1 MSNVSAK
8 KVMKYAAMPGVIP
21 RMKRLFLTSFG
32 MIAYLLANIYGMV
45 RLLPRGHVYL
55 QASNIGRYGIRHVV
69 AEAASHLEFKK
80 QYWDR
85 ILIFVVLLSGIV
97 MLCAQLV
104 LLGAAVLF
112 DPVWAQTITLSNIFS
127 TPDPVSGTATSI
139 DVAFLLL
146 DRVFGIP
153 GFFCTVGDVCTDV
166 LSTGRWPF
174 HVALH
179 GMFRFYSMGLL
190 SVAVLIF
197 LYFIV
202 VVVGETVTS
211 GTPFGERFQNVWVP
225 LRLVVALL
233 LLTPVTY
240 GINIGQ
246 YVALWSAKAGSGFAT
261 NGWQIFNNTLKNKM
275 GDQANPLGEK
285 MTLLSQPSKPDI
297 TQLIQAMLMVH
308 GCAYAEW
315 RSETR
320 TNYAVPPDISDLDAI
335 YHVPP
340 KTQAKGDDG
349 YYVRPYLFK
358 YSHGNVSS
366 SADHVVEIT
375 EETTFAEA
383 LKFYGFGNVVIH
395 FGKKVGEASD
405 TIEPVCGKIEIPVVD
420 RSFLNQVDTSAD
432 LEQINQALIDHGGGA
447 LVHAYYFDFVRKM
460 WFGTLQGD
468 VADSGNAGATA
479 QDLLI
484 RHVAHRYVEK
494 EFSGT
499 RGLSLACKI
508 GCMQDKT
515 LLPSCTERYSSD
527 HTNYPNRRK
536 CEGTDAISVFALKD
550 LGESYS
556 HYLSGIISSARE
568 SFLEN
573 TQAFMINTDVL
584 DRGWGGAGIWY
595 NTIGQVNGNFVS
607 AVQAMP
613 VMTQYPDIMEKVR
626 SINEPN
632 AANLAGFKIFDPEGS
647 GSENIEDDLQ
657 GGAVA
662 VKKAKALYNFLIFV
676 TNSLGSYVYEDNKG
690 VSGNAFLDAVDFIF
704 GVQGLYDMRGVNA
717 NVHPIAQLSAVGKGI
732 VDSAIRNIG
741 ISTGLSLGGGLIASF
756 KSAATE
762 KGLQMAKQLFST
774 TAYVGLTAGV
784 VLYYIIPI
792 LPFVFFFFAV
802 AGWVKGLFEAMVGV
816 PLWSLAHLRID
827 GEGLP
832 GEAASS
838 GYFLILEIFLR
849 PILIVFGLI
858 AAMLIFGMQT
868 RILQVIWDLVIDNVG
883 GAAGGDITAAATV
896 DVTNEAGEVT
906 SSSEEYF
913 SISRGKVDQLFF
925 TILYTIIVYMMA
937 TASFKLIDMI
947 PDSIMRWAGASVS
960 SFGDA
965 DKNPSD
971 GLMRY
976 AATGGMMQGQRI
988 VGAGDQFATGLG
1000 NLTRPP
1006 PPVQR

>member
-8 KVMKYAAMPGVIP
+8 QVVKYATMPGVIP
-21 RMKRLFLTSFG
+21 RMKRLFINSFG

-45 RLLPRGHVYL
+45 RLLPRDHVYL
-55 QASNIGRYGIRHVV
+55 RTSNIGRYGIRHVI
-69 AEAASHLEFKK
+69 AEAASHLEFKR

-85 ILIFVVLLSGIV
+85 IVIFVVLLSGIV

-104 LLGAAVLF
+104 LLAAAVIF
-112 DPVWAQTITLSNIFS
+112 DPVWAQTVPLTQIFS

-153 GFFCTVGDVCTDV
+153 GFFCTVGDVCTDI
-166 LSTGRWPF
+166 LSDGRWPF

-179 GMFRFYSMGLL
+179 GLFRFYSMGLL
-190 SVAVLIF
+190 SVAILIF

-240 GINIGQ
+240 GINTGQ
-246 YVALWSAKAGSGFAT
+246 YIALWSAKAGSSFAT
-261 NGWQIFNNTLKNKM
+261 NGWHIFNSTLADRL
-275 GDQANPLGEK
+275 GDGANPMGETT
-285 MTLLSQPSKPDI
+285 TLLSMPTQPDI
-297 TQLIQAMLMVH
+297 TPLIQAMLMVH
-308 GCAYAEW
+308 GCAYSEW
-315 RSETR
+315 RSEPKGSG
-320 TNYAVPPDISDLDAI
+320 YSIDQSHEDLDTA

-340 KTQAKGDDG
+340 KTSAKGPTG

-366 SADHVVEIT
+366 ESDYIVEIT

-383 LKFYGFGNVVIH
+383 LKFYGFSNVVIH
-395 FGKKVGEASD
+395 FGKKIGD
-405 TIEPVCGKIEIPVVD
+405 TIEPVCGKIEVPVVD
-420 RSFLNQVDTSAD
+420 RSFLSQVENPSDID
-432 LEQINQALIDHGGGA
+432 QIQQALINHGGGA

-460 WFGTLQGD
+460 WFGNMQ
-468 VADSGNAGATA
+468 AEDSAEANEEA
-479 QDLLI
+479 QAKDLLL
-484 RHVAHRYVEK
+484 RHVAHRFVEK
-494 EFSGT
+494 EFAGVN
-499 RGLSLACKI
+499 GKDLSCKI
-508 GCMQDKT
+508 GCRHDGT
-515 LLPSCTERYSSD
+515 SPPTLPSCTEKYPAD
-527 HTNYPNRRK
+527 HEHYPDQPYCAGSAAVNL
-536 CEGTDAISVFALKD
+536 FALKD
-550 LGESYS
+550 LGATYS
-556 HYLSGIISSARE
+556 QYLASIMITARE
-568 SFLEN
+568 TFVEN
-573 TQAFMINTDVL
+573 SQSLRISTDLL

-595 NTIGQVNGNFVS
+595 NTIGQINGNFVS
-607 AVQAMP
+607 AVQAIP
-613 VMTQYPDIMEKVR
+613 VLTQYPKVMEDVR
-626 SINEPN
+626 EANETN
-632 AANLAGFKIFDPEGS
+632 AANLDGFKIFDPESAGN
-647 GSENIEDDLQ
+647 ENIENVIV
-657 GGAVA
+657 GGARG
-662 VKKAKALYNFLIFV
+662 VKKAKALYDLLVFI
-676 TNSLGSYVYEDNKG
+676 TNSLGSYVYADNKG
-690 VSGNAFLDAVDFIF
+690 VTGNAFLDAVDFIF

-741 ISTGLSLGGGLIASF
+741 ISTGLSLGGGLVASF

-762 KGLQMAKQLFST
+762 KGVAMAKSLFST
-774 TAYVGLTAGV
+774 TAYIGLTAGV

-832 GEAASS
+832 GEAASN
-838 GYFLILEIFLR
+838 GYFLILEIFIR

-858 AAMLIFGMQT
+858 AAMLVFGMQT
-868 RILQVIWDLVIDNVG
+868 RILQVIWDLVVDNVG
-883 GAAGGDITAAATV
+883 GAAGDINVSATV
-896 DVTNEAGEVT
+896 DVYDSEGNVT
-906 SSSEEYF
+906 SSSDEYF
-913 SISRGKVDQLFF
+913 SISRGKIDQLFF

-947 PDSIMRWAGASVS
+947 PDSIMRWAGSGVS

-988 VGAGDQFATGLG
+988 VGAGEQFATGLG
-1000 NLTRPP
+1000 NLTRP
-1006 PPVQR
+1006 

>member
-1 MSNVSAK
+1 VSNVSAK
-8 KVMKYAAMPGVIP
+8 QVVKYATMPGVIP
-21 RMKRLFLTSFG
+21 RMKRLFINSFG

-45 RLLPRGHVYL
+45 RLLPRDHVYL
-55 QASNIGRYGIRHVV
+55 RTSNIGRYGIRHVI
-69 AEAASHLEFKK
+69 AEAASHLEFKR

-85 ILIFVVLLSGIV
+85 IVIFVVLLSGIV

-104 LLGAAVLF
+104 LLAAAVIF
-112 DPVWAQTITLSNIFS
+112 DPVWAQTVPLTQIFS

-153 GFFCTVGDVCTDV
+153 GFFCTVGDVCTDI
-166 LSTGRWPF
+166 LSDGRWPF

-190 SVAVLIF
+190 SVAILIF

-240 GINIGQ
+240 GINTGQ
-246 YVALWSAKAGSGFAT
+246 YIALWSAKAGSSFAT
-261 NGWQIFNNTLKNKM
+261 NGWHIFNRTLADKL
-275 GDQANPLGEK
+275 GDGANPMGETT
-285 MTLLSQPSKPDI
+285 TLLSMPEQPDI
-297 TQLIQAMLMVH
+297 TPLIQAMLMVH
-308 GCAYAEW
+308 GCAYSEW
-315 RSETR
+315 RSEPKGSG
-320 TNYAVPPDISDLDAI
+320 YSIDPSHQDLDTA

-340 KTQAKGDDG
+340 KNFAKGDDG
-349 YYVRPYLFK
+349 YYIRPYLFK

-366 SADHVVEIT
+366 ESDYIVEIT

-383 LKFYGFGNVVIH
+383 LKFYGFSDVVIH
-395 FGKKVGEASD
+395 FGKNINGK
-405 TIEPVCGKIEIPVVD
+405 IEPVCGKIKVPVVD
-420 RSFLNQVDTSAD
+420 RSFLSQVENPSDID
-432 LEQINQALIDHGGGA
+432 QIQQALINHGGGS

-460 WFGTLQGD
+460 WFGTIQAEG
-468 VADSGNAGATA
+468 TA
-479 QDLLI
+479 VENGEANPKDLLL
-484 RHVAHRYVEK
+484 RHVAHRFVEK
-494 EFSGT
+494 EFA
-499 RGLSLACKI
+499 GLNGKDLSCKI
-508 GCMQDKT
+508 GCIHDGDDPA
-515 LLPSCTERYSSD
+515 LLPSCTEKYPSD
-527 HTNYPNRRK
+527 HKYYPDQPYCAGN
-536 CEGTDAISVFALKD
+536 AAVNLFALTD
-550 LGESYS
+550 LGTTYS
-556 HYLSGIISSARE
+556 QYLEAILVSAHETFVENNQSLRIS
-568 SFLEN
+568 
-573 TQAFMINTDVL
+573 TDVL

-595 NTIGQVNGNFVS
+595 NTIGQINGNFVS
-607 AVQAMP
+607 AVQAIP
-613 VMTQYPDIMEKVR
+613 ILTEYPEIMKSVR
-626 SINEPN
+626 KANEAN
-632 AANLAGFKIFDPEGS
+632 AANLDGFKIFDPESAGD
-647 GSENIEDDLQ
+647 ENIETLV
-657 GGAVA
+657 GGARG
-662 VKKAKALYNFLIFV
+662 VKKAKALYDLLVFV
-676 TNSLGSYVYEDNKG
+676 TNSLGSYVHTENKG

-704 GVQGLYDMRGVNA
+704 GIQGLYDMRGENA

-741 ISTGLSLGGGLIASF
+741 ISTGLSLGGGLVASF
-756 KSAATE
+756 KQAATE
-762 KGLQMAKQLFST
+762 KAVAMAKSLFST
-774 TAYVGLTAGV
+774 TAYIGLTAGV

-832 GEAASS
+832 GEAASN

-868 RILQVIWDLVIDNVG
+868 RILQVIWDLVVDNVG
-883 GAAGGDITAAATV
+883 GAAGDVNIAATV
-896 DVTNEAGEVT
+896 EQVNDEGETVDVNK
-906 SSSEEYF
+906 YF
-913 SISRGKVDQLFF
+913 SFSRGQIDQLFF

-947 PDSIMRWAGASVS
+947 PDSIMRWAGSGVS

-1000 NLTRPP
+1000 NLTRPKP
-1006 PPVQR
+1006 AAAQVR